1 MHSGV
6 CGLFHFCLP
15 AFLPLTV
22 QNWPAQRF
30 PAAQNLLIL
39 AHYQLI
45 VTPMIDQGELFD
57 IPSPCRRICE
67 LNNRGYCKGCF
78 RSRDERLYWNQF
90 TTFQKQLVVN
100 LCEKRRLKVLSAKQ
114 QSAAS
119 NEEET
124 AIPQLDM
131 FTVQNEHVSSAPT
144 ETENSSQTDNR
155 SGSEHT
161 ASQDTPD
168 SSSATAIIGEP
179 AADPL
184 PEHGHQQSASLFEA
198 ESAVTEIPDNTQNM
212 TTSESGDNK
221 DKDKE
226 EKTEKTTRARSQTRT
241 RKADDSQLDMFS

>member
-1 MHSGV
+1 VGCFISASPV
-6 CGLFHFCLP
+6 
-15 AFLPLTV
+15 FLPLKV

-39 AHYQLI
+39 GHYQLI

-119 NEEET
+119 NEEEIV
-124 AIPQLDM
+124 IPQLDM
-131 FTVQNEHVSSAPT
+131 FAP
-144 ETENSSQTDNR
+144 QQDMPVAPAD
-155 SGSEHT
+155 T
-161 ASQDTPD
+161 ASPDTDIRASIAEPEHRATAESHPSEAEAEKREHDVNVSLFEEPISTDTDTPA
-168 SSSATAIIGEP
+168 SSATENAAPQQIIT
-179 AADPL
+179 AQD
-184 PEHGHQQSASLFEA
+184 S
-198 ESAVTEIPDNTQNM
+198 
-212 TTSESGDNK
+212 
-221 DKDKE
+221 KE
-226 EKTEKTTRARSQTRT
+226 EKEEKKPRARSQTRT